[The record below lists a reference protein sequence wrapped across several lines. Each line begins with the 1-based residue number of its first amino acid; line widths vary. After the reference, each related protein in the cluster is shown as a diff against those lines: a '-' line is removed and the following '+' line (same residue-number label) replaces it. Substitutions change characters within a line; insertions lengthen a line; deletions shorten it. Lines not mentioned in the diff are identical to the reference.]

1 MSRFQTS
8 WEIAKRSWAVLKSD
22 KTLAWFPVL
31 SALGSLLVVAIIGGL
46 IAVAGID
53 NKATGDSLQ
62 PIGWVL
68 IVVAYLALAIVQT
81 YFLAA
86 LVAGAD
92 QRLRGNDSTVRT
104 ALDIANSRLH
114 RLLPWAVVTATVTM
128 VLQAIEERFG
138 LVGTIVARLVGLA
151 WNLVTFLVVPILV
164 LEDLGVG
171 DALKRSKDLFKKT
184 WGENVIGQG
193 GLGIVGFLAM
203 IPGVLLVA
211 IGAAMGTVG
220 PDRARRGRR
229 GVDHRLRGD
238 RLRAERHLPHRAV
251 PLRGR
256 RPGARRVR
264 RPRPARRVPAPPP
277 RPRHRRRR
285 RQWWARRLLRRP
297 LQQLSQAPPAA

>member
-46 IAVAGID
+46 IAVVGID
-53 NKATGDSLQ
+53 SKATGDSLQ

-114 RLLPWAVVTATVTM
+114 RLLPWAIVTATVTM

-138 LVGTIVARLVGLA
+138 IVGTIVARLVGLA

-171 DALKRSKDLFKKT
+171 DALEALQGPLQEDL
-184 WGENVIGQG
+184 GRERHRAGRPRDRR
-193 GLGIVGFLAM
+193 LPRHDPRRAARRHRRRHRYRR
-203 IPGVLLVA
+203 PG
-211 IGAAMGTVG
+211 
-220 PDRARRGRR
+220 RARRGRR
-229 GVDHRLRGD
+229 GCGSS
-238 RLRAERHLPHRAV
+238 
-251 PLRGR
+251 
-256 RPGARRVR
+256 
-264 RPRPARRVPAPPP
+264 PP
-277 RPRHRRRR
+277 R
-285 RQWWARRLLRRP
+285 
-297 LQQLSQAPPAA
+297 

>member
-46 IAVAGID
+46 IALAGID
-53 NKATGDSLQ
+53 STSTGDSLQ

-138 LVGTIVARLVGLA
+138 IVGTIIGSLLGAA
-151 WNLVTFLVVPILV
+151 WSVVTFLAVPIIV
-164 LEDLGVG
+164 FEDVG
-171 DALKRSKDLFKKT
+171 PVNALKRSGTLLKQT
-184 WGENVIGQG
+184 WGENIIGQG
-193 GLGIVGFLAM
+193 GLGLLMLLPMLVAFGIGALGVASGTAVVA
-203 IPGVLLVA
+203 IPLIGVAVVLLLLATVIVNA
-211 IGAAMGTVG
+211 LSGIYRTALYHFAADGRVPGEFSDLDLHDAFRPRRLGRGTGGAAGSGGIGGFFGG
-220 PDRARRGRR
+220 P
-229 GVDHRLRGD
+229 
-238 RLRAERHLPHRAV
+238 
-251 PLRGR
+251 
-256 RPGARRVR
+256 
-264 RPRPARRVPAPPP
+264 
-277 RPRHRRRR
+277 
-285 RQWWARRLLRRP
+285 
-297 LQQLSQAPPAA
+297 SNN

>member
-1 MSRFQTS
+1 
-8 WEIAKRSWAVLKSD
+8 
-22 KTLAWFPVL
+22 
-31 SALGSLLVVAIIGGL
+31 VAIIGGL
-46 IAVAGID
+46 IALAGID
-53 NKATGDSLQ
+53 STSTGDSLQ

-138 LVGTIVARLVGLA
+138 IVGTIVARLVGLA

-211 IGAAMGTVG
+211 IGASMGTAGLILFGAVG
-220 PDRARRGRR
+220 VAWIIASAVIVSALSGIYRTALYHFAAHGR
-229 GVDHRLRGD
+229 
-238 RLRAERHLPHRAV
+238 V
-251 PLRGR
+251 PGEFSDLDLHD
-256 RPGARRVR
+256 AF
-264 RPRPARRVPAPPP
+264 RPR
-277 RPRHRRRR
+277 
-285 RQWWARRLLRRP
+285 RLGRGTGG
-297 LQQLSQAPPAA
+297 AAGSGGIGGFFGGPSNN

>member
-31 SALGSLLVVAIIGGL
+31 SALASLLVVAIIGGL

-211 IGAAMGTVG
+211 IGAAMGTAGLIVLGAVG
-220 PDRARRGRR
+220 VAWIIASAVIVSALSGIYRTALYHYAAGGR
-229 GVDHRLRGD
+229 
-238 RLRAERHLPHRAV
+238 V
-251 PLRGR
+251 PGEFADLDLHD
-256 RPGARRVR
+256 AF
-264 RPRPARRVPAPPP
+264 RPR
-277 RPRHRRRR
+277 
-285 RQWWARRLLRRP
+285 RLGRGTGG
-297 LQQLSQAPPAA
+297 AAGSGGLGGFFGGPSNN